1 MEQLLESESRRY
13 AKIRGQRPGTVLG
26 RHADGRHIALQAL
39 DVPLDR
45 AGAWNVQSGKLVWE
59 PKNTVA
65 LAWMPN
71 GDQVLAVTHRYE
83 GSAKHP
89 RDFLKVRQSEIGYE
103 LKRLTWPGIQPITS
117 CSLSLDSGWFSSVA
131 VSPAGDRAA
140 IRWIEQ
146 DVAGFVIAEVGRL
159 TDVQLAGVG
168 YRTTPNNISEPVFS
182 PNGGHVVIACGRSAW
197 WNQGDDPT
205 QPSPGGTFE
214 AGHIAVYEMDGG
226 PACEE
231 PIEVDV
237 PEGWLPADIEDPR
250 FELLGDPRFTATTT
264 FTVLL
269 PNGEER
275 AFEVGDVGR

>member
-1 MEQLLESESRRY
+1 M
-13 AKIRGQRPGTVLG
+13 
-26 RHADGRHIALQAL
+26 
-39 DVPLDR
+39 
-45 AGAWNVQSGKLVWE
+45 
-59 PKNTVA
+59 
-65 LAWMPN
+65 
-71 GDQVLAVTHRYE
+71 
-83 GSAKHP
+83 
-89 RDFLKVRQSEIGYE
+89 
-103 LKRLTWPGIQPITS
+103 
-117 CSLSLDSGWFSSVA
+117 LS
-131 VSPAGDRAA
+131 SP
-140 IRWIEQ
+140 
-146 DVAGFVIAEVGRL
+146 
-159 TDVQLAGVG
+159 
-168 YRTTPNNISEPVFS
+168 
-182 PNGGHVVIACGRSAW
+182 GRSAW

-275 AFEVGDVGR
+275 AFELGDVGR